1 MAIGRVRVTLPGL
14 LHCLLGLREGGRE
27 GGKRGKERGKDGG
40 KEGGDGG
47 RVPHEVREVR
57 G

>member
-1 MAIGRVRVTLPGL
+1 MAIGRVGVTLPGL
-14 LHCLLGLREGGRE
+14 LHRLLGLRE